1 MRKQKAKG
9 ERKRKIESD
18 RVRKDIEKDKGNGE
32 VWKYVSRVYL
42 QLFIFFTITLCII
55 KEVVFDKCFDFF
67 F

>member
-32 VWKYVSRVYL
+32 VWKYMSRVYL
-42 QLFIFFTITLCII
+42 QLFIFFTITLCIYQRSG
-55 KEVVFDKCFDFF
+55 F
-67 F
+67 

>member
-42 QLFIFFTITLCII
+42 LLFIFFTITLCIYQRSG
-55 KEVVFDKCFDFF
+55 F
-67 F
+67 

>member
-42 QLFIFFTITLCII
+42 QLFIFFTITLCIYQRSG
-55 KEVVFDKCFDFF
+55 F
-67 F
+67 